1 MILHGWRIQGPS
13 SLRDAVCIADPSTSH
28 PVAGRGRLHQ
38 HPACGGLSS
47 GDETILA
54 IGIAA
59 KAVGRFV
66 AWIRQACERL
76 RIGCGVALSAGK
88 DGALDFHAGVDVL
101 PQRDEQLSSQSDDCG
116 LAQPSA
122 VAGDTRLEPAGQ
134 GRFRLVLKP

>member
-1 MILHGWRIQGPS
+1 MVHCVCGIQGLS
-13 SLRDAVCIADPSTSH
+13 SLRDAVCMADPSTSH

-76 RIGCGVALSAGK
+76 RIECSSALQLAKTAPSISTPALTYFHSATSSFRARATIV
-88 DGALDFHAGVDVL
+88 DLRSRPPLRATRASNQRARADFDW
-101 PQRDEQLSSQSDDCG
+101 C
-116 LAQPSA
+116 
-122 VAGDTRLEPAGQ
+122 
-134 GRFRLVLKP
+134 